1 MRNEHPVWFMLHKQ
15 CDFTRNRQI
24 WVYKGRYGYT
34 TERQVAIS
42 PVKYFNAGFLHY
54 SGRFA
59 KNIKYLIFAQFIIE
73 RKKVFESINVAAKKV
88 HYQSVTAFQLRANPR
103 RLTNLIC
110 QDQGNIYFW
119 GKYQEHQHSG
129 KNSCTRYLQWLNN
142 LAFQH
147 GL

>member
-1 MRNEHPVWFMLHKQ
+1 MLHKQ

-110 QDQGNIYFW
+110 QDQGNIYF
-119 GKYQEHQHSG
+119 
-129 KNSCTRYLQWLNN
+129 
-142 LAFQH
+142 
-147 GL
+147 